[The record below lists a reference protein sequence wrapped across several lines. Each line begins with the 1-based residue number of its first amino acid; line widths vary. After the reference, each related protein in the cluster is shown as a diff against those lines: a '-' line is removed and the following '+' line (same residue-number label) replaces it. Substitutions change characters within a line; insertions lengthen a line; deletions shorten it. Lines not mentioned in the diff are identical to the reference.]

1 MLEGPYGLA
10 MIAAT
15 TVGFALLAFGMPIW
29 VGRSDPRLGRACAWA
44 MVLGL
49 GATLGLQLLTDIPRP
64 GSTSALLPAPPFGSF
79 PSGHAVLVALALAV
93 TFAHHRGA
101 AICMLPLAVL
111 VGYSRVELGHHHA
124 VDVWAGTAIGLGLGV
139 AAAGL
144 THSSRNDPWRWRW
157 LLWPQLGLVVAA
169 TLVAYTG
176 AFSGSNGAWLSIPG
190 TDKVLHFL
198 MFGALAFGTHFACRG
213 RRWRGVPLAVAIPL
227 AGGFI
232 EELIQGT
239 SPHRTADPIDLLAD
253 LLGLLLFWRI
263 AERITR
269 RDQATPQ

>member
-10 MIAAT
+10 MVAAS
-15 TVGFALLAFGMPIW
+15 TVGFALLALGLPIW

-44 MVLGL
+44 MLLGL
-49 GATLGLQLLTDIPRP
+49 GITLGLQTLTDLPRP
-64 GSTSALLPAPPFGSF
+64 GSTSAFLPAPPFGSF
-79 PSGHAVLVALALAV
+79 PSGHAVLVAIALAV
-93 TFAHHRGA
+93 TFSHHRGA
-101 AICMLPLAVL
+101 AICMLPLALL
-111 VGYSRVELGHHHA
+111 VGYSRVELGHHHG
-124 VDVWAGTAIGLGLGV
+124 VDVWAGTAVGLGMGV

-144 THSSRNDPWRWRW
+144 THSSRTDPWRWRW

-176 AFSGSNGAWLSIPG
+176 AFSGSNAAWLAIPG

-213 RRWRGVPLAVAIPL
+213 RRSIGVPWAVALPL
-227 AGGFI
+227 LGAVA
-232 EELIQGT
+232 EEAMQAT

-253 LLGLLLFWRI
+253 LLGLLLFWQI
-263 AERITR
+263 AERITKR
-269 RDQATPQ
+269 ETSSL